1 MAQSTKYTIKDTFEI
16 GAAKTW
22 ATTDVNIVADTIRI
36 VNHGYKTGD
45 PVGLSTTG
53 TVPAGLTALT
63 TAYYLYPVD
72 ASTVKFYNSR
82 ANAVTHGTT
91 GLIDLTTVGT
101 GVGTMQKGA
110 LGISLGKIIPAN
122 HVVVNGTYKV
132 VTTGASP
139 TGVDNGSLAISIEG
153 ANDLV
158 SAALISAGT
167 TWDAAGLIQMIPD
180 LGTVGDYKTTTTDRH
195 ITFTTAADAWT
206 AGKLHVYLD
215 VVPTLE

>member
-53 TVPAGLTALT
+53 TVPTGLTALSV
-63 TAYYLYPVD
+63 AYYIIQVD
-72 ASTVKFYNSR
+72 SSTIALATSR
-82 ANAVTHGTT
+82 ANAHAGTK
-91 GLIDLTTVGT
+91 INLTTVGT

-158 SAALISAGT
+158 SAALISTGT
-167 TWDAAGLIQMIPD
+167 TWDAAGLIQMVPD
-180 LGTVGDYKTTTTDRH
+180 LATVGDYKTTTTDRH